1 MEKIIKKLFNTL
13 ENLDCL
19 LKKYK
24 SKYKKKWNIKS
35 EEEPSITF

>member
-1 MEKIIKKLFNTL
+1 MEKIINKLFNNL

-24 SKYKKKWNIKS
+24 SKYKKK
-35 EEEPSITF
+35 